1 MLNAVSGA
9 VGHVFRT
16 LLSLLSGVQS
26 WAAVSVS
33 AIELYLDIRS
43 TIEDYVRVGN
53 RLRFLSPL
61 YMYNLASVCN
71 YSYYF
76 LLQGFTEPTSDKL
89 LPDLLLVKFICKFKF
104 EL

>member
-26 WAAVSVS
+26 WAAVHVS

-53 RLRFLSPL
+53 RL
-61 YMYNLASVCN
+61 
-71 YSYYF
+71 
-76 LLQGFTEPTSDKL
+76 
-89 LPDLLLVKFICKFKF
+89 
-104 EL
+104 

>member
-1 MLNAVSGA
+1 MLNAVYGA

-26 WAAVSVS
+26 WAAVPVS

-53 RLRFLSPL
+53 RL
-61 YMYNLASVCN
+61 
-71 YSYYF
+71 
-76 LLQGFTEPTSDKL
+76 
-89 LPDLLLVKFICKFKF
+89 
-104 EL
+104 